1 MIQPT
6 LKSSMELGKRTNYR
20 WVVMALLFTVWTVAC
35 ADRGNMGIALPYMK
49 KEFGLTNTEAGAII
63 GLFGTTYA
71 VLQIPVGLFYKRV
84 SSKVAASLFPVFL
97 AMTSIFTGLMGTT
110 SSPLMLKLYRVGLG
124 LGEGPLGIGCTDII
138 NRWFPPQEKG
148 TATGIWIAASK
159 FGPALV
165 PIFGAIIIDMYGWRE
180 VFIICAIPGLILAI
194 VWPFLVKSSPA
205 ESKFCSPAEVEFI
218 QNCNAVPINTEST
231 NSEEHKKY
239 DLAWLDKLIRTKVV
253 TPLSSIRQVFSSWNI
268 FASAFGYFV
277 VNGISN
283 TFMSWIPMYLV
294 TVKGFTTIKMGFVA
308 SAPFV
313 GAVIGNLLGGFIS
326 DRFLEKRRKPMMMLS
341 VIGTIFTL
349 YALVYAPNSP
359 IYLGAMLMLAGMV
372 LGLGYAGYA
381 VYPMGL
387 ATKETFPL
395 CYGVINT
402 GGQLGTAITP
412 IIVGYLLDNFSW
424 DSVFLYLSFSSIISF
439 IVLATTVE
447 PANDASCEI
456 KK

>member
-1 MIQPT
+1 
-6 LKSSMELGKRTNYR
+6 MEY
-20 WVVMALLFTVWTVAC
+20 
-35 ADRGNMGIALPYMK
+35 
-49 KEFGLTNTEAGAII
+49 
-63 GLFGTTYA
+63 
-71 VLQIPVGLFYKRV
+71 
-84 SSKVAASLFPVFL
+84 
-97 AMTSIFTGLMGTT
+97 
-110 SSPLMLKLYRVGLG
+110 
-124 LGEGPLGIGCTDII
+124 
-138 NRWFPPQEKG
+138 
-148 TATGIWIAASK
+148 
-159 FGPALV
+159 
-165 PIFGAIIIDMYGWRE
+165 
-180 VFIICAIPGLILAI
+180 
-194 VWPFLVKSSPA
+194 
-205 ESKFCSPAEVEFI
+205 I
-218 QNCNAVPINTEST
+218 QNCDATPINTEST
-231 NSEEHKKY
+231 NPAEHKQY
-239 DLAWLDKLIRTKVV
+239 NLAWLDKLIRTKVV
-253 TPLSSIRQVFSSWNI
+253 IPLSSVRQVFTSWNI

-313 GAVIGNLLGGFIS
+313 GAVIGNLLGGLIS

-349 YALVYAPNSP
+349 YSLVYAPNSP

-439 IVLATTVE
+439 IVLATTDE
-447 PANDASCEI
+447 PANDVSCEI
-456 KK
+456 RK